1 MRPNTLFLAA
11 GVLALAFGLGF
22 LLAPAAVLPVYGAA
36 TDPATL
42 LMSRFFGVA
51 LVQLGLTLYL
61 IREVRDGGAVR
72 ALCLAGVLGSVLG
85 ALVAFLGVRTG
96 VTNGLGWS
104 TVAIYVLLLVGY
116 AGCLRGQPGRP

>member
-1 MRPNTLFLAA
+1 MRPNALFLAA

-22 LLAPAAVLPVYGAA
+22 LLAPAAVLPIYGAA

-61 IREVRDGGAVR
+61 IREVRDGAAVR
-72 ALCLAGVLGSVLG
+72 ALCLAGVVGSVFG
-85 ALVAFLGVRTG
+85 ALVAFLGVGSG

-116 AGCLRGQPGRP
+116 AGCLRGQPVRT